1 MGSGLARLRSFPPD
15 SLRGFLQGTAVR
27 LRDVTMGG
35 APSVFSVSR
44 LMAPWGLYELPK
56 LAIPMPED
64 GDPPSQSHPGTT
76 EKNRGRGNC
85 RMLGSNPAFGRGGL
99 RTGWRFLGAEKLIF
113 VLL

>member
-15 SLRGFLQGTAVR
+15 SLGGFLQGTAVR

-56 LAIPMPED
+56 LAIPMSED
-64 GDPPSQSHPGTT
+64 GDPLPSPTL
-76 EKNRGRGNC
+76 GR
-85 RMLGSNPAFGRGGL
+85 LKKIEA
-99 RTGWRFLGAEKLIF
+99 GATAGCWVRIQPLDAEG
-113 VLL
+113 